1 MSQPNLFTA
10 QPPRVPTV
18 TELTGLIKD
27 LLETSFQNVD
37 VEGEISKPVQSSSGH
52 LYFTLKDAGAQMPCV
67 MWRSTYQRL
76 NFKLAHGQQVQLTGD
91 VQLYAPHGKYQL
103 IVRSARQ
110 AGLGALQ
117 QAFEQLKQKLQGE
130 GLFDAGHKK
139 RLPAFPKVVGIVT
152 SAQGAALQDIVA
164 TFEKRYPMI
173 TLRVHHAAVQGLQ
186 AAGQIAR
193 AVNYFSAQKDVD
205 VVIVTRGGG
214 SLEDLWPFNEEVVAR
229 AIFACPIPVISAVGH
244 ETDFSISD
252 FVADVRAATP
262 TQAVALMVPDIN
274 DLRFQVEELNRLVLS
289 RMEQR
294 LSRARERVN
303 ALAKTYA
310 LHAVKERVNRQRTH
324 VQNLRLKSISCMEM
338 TLLKHRRTLEQ
349 LHNRLQHQNP
359 DAALEQGY
367 TRIWQGDKWIRRAK
381 DMDAGV
387 GVSIQWEDGVRIVNG
402 EL

>member
-10 QPPRVPTV
+10 EPPKVPTV

-37 VEGEISKPVQSSSGH
+37 VEGEISKPVLSSSGH
-52 LYFTLKDAGAQMPCV
+52 LYFTLKDSGAQMPCV

-76 NFKLAHGQQVQLTGD
+76 SFKPAHGQQVQLTGD

-117 QAFEQLKQKLQGE
+117 QAFEKLKQKLQDE
-130 GLFDAGHKK
+130 GLFDSHHKK
-139 RLPAFPKVVGIVT
+139 QLPPFPNVVGIVT
-152 SAQGAALQDIVA
+152 SAQGAALQDVIS

-173 TLRVHHAAVQGLQ
+173 TLRVYHAAVQGVQ
-186 AAGQIAR
+186 AAPQIAR
-193 AVNYFSAQKDVD
+193 GVNFFATQPETD

-229 AIFACPIPVISAVGH
+229 AIFNCPVPVISAVGH

-262 TQAVALMVPDIN
+262 TQAVALMVPDLN
-274 DLRFQVEELNRLVLS
+274 DLRFQVEELNRSVHF

-294 LSRARERVN
+294 LQRAKDRIQ

-310 LHAVKERVNRQRTH
+310 LHAVMENVQRQRTH
-324 VQNLRLKSISCMEM
+324 IDHLSKKALSITEMMLVQNQRKI
-338 TLLKHRRTLEQ
+338 EQ
-349 LHNRLQHQNP
+349 LQSRLSQQNP
-359 DAALEQGY
+359 NQPLELGY
-367 TRIWQGDKWIRRAK
+367 SRVWQGDEWIRKASDFK
-381 DMDAGV
+381 KGKP
-387 GVSIQWEDGVRIVNG
+387 VRIEWKDNKLDV
-402 EL
+402 